1 MDGEDIVINNYFKDK
16 KRGFYIDVGCYHPIH
31 LNNTF
36 LLNKKGWS
44 GINIDIHS
52 FSIELFNYLRPKD
65 LNYNFA
71 ISDKNEI
78 IDIFFQKELS
88 QLSTIEINQAKKV
101 FQGQIKQKKI
111 QAYTLDKILEISQL
125 ENIKI
130 DLLDID
136 VEGADLR
143 VLKGFSIKKYK
154 PELICVEIHDN
165 NIKSSETYK
174 FLTNLKYE
182 IIWSGIFS
190 HIFRSKNY

>member
-52 FSIELFNYLRPKD
+52 FSI
-65 LNYNFA
+65 
-71 ISDKNEI
+71 
-78 IDIFFQKELS
+78 
-88 QLSTIEINQAKKV
+88 
-101 FQGQIKQKKI
+101 
-111 QAYTLDKILEISQL
+111 
-125 ENIKI
+125 
-130 DLLDID
+130 
-136 VEGADLR
+136 
-143 VLKGFSIKKYK
+143 KKYK

-190 HIFRSKNY
+190 HIFRSK